1 MLDTVRLY
9 FSETFGSADSVR
21 VIMAPG
27 RVNLIGEYTDFN
39 DGFVLPMTVDRGV
52 YLGIRPRVDQR
63 VRIASSRFGE
73 LIDVSLGD
81 FKRPE
86 PGHWSCYV
94 LGVVEELRLLGLI
107 STGFEA
113 VIDGNLNLGAGL
125 SSSAALEIA
134 TAVALQTI
142 FKFEMSRIDIAIL
155 CQRVEHR
162 YAGVMCG
169 IMDQFASGL
178 GRKGHAL
185 LLDCRTLSHVSIPV
199 ALGDYRIV
207 IISSE
212 VKRELASS
220 AYNERRSQCEDG
232 VLVFKQKDPTV
243 EALRDVSIEALEA
256 CGGELSEVVYR
267 RCRHV
272 ITETARV
279 LDASAALGA
288 GNLTQFGALMT
299 QSHLSLRD
307 DFEVSCAELDCLVD
321 IASGVEGVLGARMT
335 GAGFGG
341 CTVTLIHKDSIDAL
355 RVQLLTYTE
364 RFSLNPEMFV
374 LHGNWEAGEV
384 LAS

>member
-1 MLDTVRLY
+1 
-9 FSETFGSADSVR
+9 
-21 VIMAPG
+21 
-27 RVNLIGEYTDFN
+27 
-39 DGFVLPMTVDRGV
+39 
-52 YLGIRPRVDQR
+52 
-63 VRIASSRFGE
+63 
-73 LIDVSLGD
+73 
-81 FKRPE
+81 
-86 PGHWSCYV
+86 
-94 LGVVEELRLLGLI
+94 
-107 STGFEA
+107 
-113 VIDGNLNLGAGL
+113 
-125 SSSAALEIA
+125 
-134 TAVALQTI
+134 
-142 FKFEMSRIDIAIL
+142 MSRIDIAIL

-355 RVQLLTYTE
+355 REQLLTYKE

-374 LHGNWEAGEV
+374 LDGNGEAGEV
-384 LAS
+384 LAN